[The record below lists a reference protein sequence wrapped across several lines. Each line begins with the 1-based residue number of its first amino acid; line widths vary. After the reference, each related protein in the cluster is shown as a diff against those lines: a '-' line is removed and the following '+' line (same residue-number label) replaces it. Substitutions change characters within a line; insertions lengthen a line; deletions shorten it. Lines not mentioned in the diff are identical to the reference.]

1 MAKKSAK
8 INAVMSGLLETNE
21 EIRAV
26 GQLSSGFN
34 RFWAQLTLGILS
46 LFTTKFWYVAITN
59 KQVLFVKLTNLSKP
73 DLDQI
78 YRVPF
83 SDVQIMGNRLSVRP
97 TNPACPQ
104 YFKLYFGAK
113 KITGLDKNEFI
124 QALNS
129 AGCAS

>member
-1 MAKKSAK
+1 MARKSAK
-8 INAVMSGLLETNE
+8 INEVMSGLLETNE

-26 GQLSSGFN
+26 GQLSSGLN
-34 RFWAQLTLGILS
+34 PFWALLTLGILMV
-46 LFTTKFWYVAITN
+46 FFTKFWYVAITN
-59 KQVLFVKLTNLSKP
+59 KQVLFVKLTNLLSKP
-73 DLDQI
+73 DFDQI

-113 KITGLDKNEFI
+113 KLTGLDKNEFI

-129 AGCAS
+129 AR

>member
-8 INAVMSGLLETNE
+8 INEVMSGLLETNE

-26 GQLSSGFN
+26 GQLSSGLN
-34 RFWAQLTLGILS
+34 PFWALLTLGILMV
-46 LFTTKFWYVAITN
+46 FFTKFWYVAITN
-59 KQVLFVKLTNLSKP
+59 KQVLFVKLTNLLSKP
-73 DLDQI
+73 DFDQI

-97 TNPACPQ
+97 INPACPQ

-113 KITGLDKNEFI
+113 KLTGLDKNEFI

-129 AGCAS
+129 AR